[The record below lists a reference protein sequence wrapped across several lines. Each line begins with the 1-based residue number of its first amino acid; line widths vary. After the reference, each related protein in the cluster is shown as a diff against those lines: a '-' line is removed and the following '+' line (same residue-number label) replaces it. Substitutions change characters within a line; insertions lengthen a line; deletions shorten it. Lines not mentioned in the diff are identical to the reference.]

1 MDYLYKYANET
12 KLPIMNQT
20 VFEHYTNTIG
30 KEQFRLDLADYIAKE
45 RPLFPLK
52 HITLEEVRNDFFELS
67 KLDTSKYLKVD
78 IDVMEKYDDY
88 KYNYK
93 QYGLGVIDAP
103 STFNNISNYFQQALR
118 LNCSS
123 YSFKAPI
130 DVWTNGTPKDIWK
143 CLGPIWRGING
154 MKKVTIDGKEQLIGG
169 ELTEASYMSA
179 FRLGTYI
186 ATQFKPNVARTIYD
200 MTNANTVLDTS
211 CGWGDRLAGF
221 YTSNAKQYTGC
232 DPNPNTYA
240 NYMEQVAEYE
250 EFLGNIEPT
259 IYERVDN
266 QGRNYFECMGKKYVR
281 IYRCGAE
288 NLPWDEIK
296 DIDCA
301 FTSPPYF
308 STEEYNKGGESEE
321 DQSWFK
327 FNQYEKWRD
336 DFYLPVSKNSF
347 KSLSSKGHMF
357 INIMDPKVKNNRYRS
372 CDELV
377 DSLKEHFV
385 GQIGMRIMQRPKSDK
400 LFESE
405 QAKQE
410 FMNKTF
416 IENVWCFAKDKNVD
430 LFKSARKGTLD
441 SFFE

>member
-1 MDYLYKYANET
+1 MNYLYKFANEN
-12 KLPIMNQT
+12 KLPIMNQAN
-20 VFEHYTNTIG
+20 FEHYTNTIG
-30 KEQFRLDLADYIAKE
+30 KEQFRLDLAEYIAKE
-45 RPLFPLK
+45 RPVFPLK
-52 HITLEEVRNDFFELS
+52 RITLDDVRKSFFDLQKQDVTEYC
-67 KLDTSKYLKVD
+67 KLDD
-78 IDVMEKYDDY
+78 NNVMEKYDDY

-93 QYGLGVIDAP
+93 EYGLGIIDAP
-103 STFNNISNYFQQALR
+103 STFNNVSNYFHQSLR

-169 ELTEASYMSA
+169 ELTESSYMSA

-186 ATQFKPNVARTIYD
+186 ATQFKPNVAKTIYQL
-200 MTNANTVLDTS
+200 TNAKRVLDTS

-221 YTSNAKQYTGC
+221 FASDAEEYIGC
-232 DPNPNTYA
+232 DPNPNTYKQ
-240 NYMEQVAEYE
+240 YMKQIEVYNS
-250 EFLGNIEPT
+250 FLSKP
-259 IYERVDN
+259 
-266 QGRNYFECMGKKYVR
+266 KKVT

-288 NLPWDEIK
+288 DLPWNEIT
-296 DIDCA
+296 DIDCS

-308 STEEYNKGGESEE
+308 STEEYNKGGENEE

-327 FNQYEKWRD
+327 FNEYEKWRD
-336 DFYLPVSKNSF
+336 SFFLPVSQKCF
-347 KSLSSKGHMF
+347 ERSKF
-357 INIMDPKVKNNRYRS
+357 TLINIMDPTVKGKRYRS
-372 CDELV
+372 CDEVV
-377 DSLKEHFV
+377 DMLKDNFL

-400 LFESE
+400 LFEDE
-405 QAKQE
+405 KAKQE

-430 LFKSARKGTLD
+430 LLKSARKGTLD

>member
-1 MDYLYKYANET
+1 MDYLYKYANSN

-30 KEQFRLDLADYIAKE
+30 KEQFRLDLADYIEKE
-45 RPLFPLK
+45 RPKFPLK
-52 HITLEEVRNDFFELS
+52 EITLDQVRNSFFDLQ

-78 IDVMEKYDDY
+78 VNDVMEKYDDY

-103 STFNNISNYFQQALR
+103 STFNSISNYFQQALR

-130 DVWTNGTPKDIWK
+130 DVWENGNAKDIWR
-143 CLGPIWRGING
+143 CLGPIWRGIND
-154 MKKVTIDGKEQLIGG
+154 MKKKIVDDKEILLGGKLDEK
-169 ELTEASYMSA
+169 SYISA

-186 ATQFKPNVARTIYD
+186 ATQFKPNVAKSIYD
-200 MTNANTVLDTS
+200 MTNARKVLDTS

-221 YTSNAKQYTGC
+221 YTSSAKEYIGC
-232 DPNPNTYA
+232 DPNPNVYA
-240 NYMEQVAEYE
+240 NYMKQVYEYE
-250 EFLGNIEPT
+250 TFLGNNNVHIKEERDHFT
-259 IYERVDN
+259 IN
-266 QGRNYFECMGKKYVR
+266 ANKKVT

-288 NLPWDEIK
+288 DLPWDEIK

-308 STEEYNKGGESEE
+308 STEEYNKGGEHEE

-327 FNQYEKWRD
+327 FNEYESWRD
-336 DFYLPVSKNSF
+336 NFFLPVSQKSF
-347 KSLSSKGHMF
+347 ESLSPTGHLF
-357 INIMDPKVKNNRYRS
+357 VNIMDPTVKGKRYKS

-377 DSLKEHFV
+377 DSLKTYYQ

-405 QAKQE
+405 EAKQE
-410 FMNKTF
+410 FMNRIF
-416 IENVWCFAKDKNVD
+416 IENIWCFAKKVLPQRLDY
-430 LFKSARKGTLD
+430 FRHARQATLPI
-441 SFFE
+441 